1 MTSDERA
8 AAPRLPSFLFIGP
21 DKAGSTWLDAVL
33 RTHPSVYIPAARDL
47 YFFDRYFDRG
57 LPWYARHFRR
67 ARPEQSVLAEICHDY
82 LFDPQ
87 AAQRI
92 RDTLPDVR
100 LMVCLR
106 EPVARAFSS
115 YLHMRRHGL
124 VRSDF
129 ETALNDV
136 AELIDNGAYWRHL
149 APYLELFGRDRIY
162 IALFD
167 DLKQDPQAFMD
178 GLTDWLG
185 IERMTLTAEQLEPR
199 REASTARSRPVALL
213 VKRSALLA
221 RELRL
226 DTLIGV
232 VKRSPLVQ
240 RALYR
245 PMGDERPSP
254 SQAAV
259 LHLHAALGD
268 DLAQLDAALGLDL
281 AGRWHWPAPPPRSD

>member
-1 MTSDERA
+1 MA
-8 AAPRLPSFLFIGP
+8 GARLPSFLFIGP

-33 RTHPSVYIPAARDL
+33 RTHPQVYVATARDL

-57 LPWYARHFRR
+57 LAWYARHFKR
-67 ARPEQSVLAEICHDY
+67 ARPQHTVVAEICHDY
-82 LFDPQ
+82 LFDPR

-92 RDTLPDVR
+92 LETLPDVR

-115 YLHMRRHGL
+115 YLHMCRHGL
-124 VRSDF
+124 VRTDF
-129 ETALNDV
+129 ETALTEV
-136 AELIDNGAYWRHL
+136 GELIDNGAYWRHL
-149 APYLELFGRDRIY
+149 SPYLELFGRDRIY

-167 DLKQDPQAFMD
+167 DLRADPRSFID

-185 IERMTLTAEQLEPR
+185 ISRMELTPEQLEPR
-199 REASTARSRPVALL
+199 REASTARSRPLALF

-226 DTLIGV
+226 DTLIGI
-232 VKRSPLVQ
+232 VKRSPVVQ

-245 PMGDERPSP
+245 PIGSDRPSP
-254 SQAAV
+254 SPAAV
-259 LHLHAALGD
+259 RHIRSALAG
-268 DLAQLDAALGLDL
+268 DLASLDDNLGLGL
-281 AGRWHWPAPPPRSD
+281 ASRWSWPTQRDAG